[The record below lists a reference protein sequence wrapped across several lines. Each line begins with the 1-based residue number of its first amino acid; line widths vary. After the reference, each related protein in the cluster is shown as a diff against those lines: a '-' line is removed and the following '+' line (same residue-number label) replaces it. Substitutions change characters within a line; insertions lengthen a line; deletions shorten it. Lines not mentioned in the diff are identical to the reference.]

1 MLSAA
6 MATAQAARSSRDLN
20 SRIIVDGRI
29 LPESIHPPRPGGE
42 KKGKGVAPF
51 PFSSYQATILMR
63 NRATPPEIAPMV
75 APFLPPAIAPTAVPI
90 PVVAAII
97 KASFCHD

>member
-1 MLSAA
+1 MRTTGL
-6 MATAQAARSSRDLN
+6 
-20 SRIIVDGRI
+20 I
-29 LPESIHPPRPGGE
+29 LRKDRGE
-42 KKGKGVAPF
+42 EGKGVAPF
-51 PFSSYQATILMR
+51 PFVRYQLTIRMR